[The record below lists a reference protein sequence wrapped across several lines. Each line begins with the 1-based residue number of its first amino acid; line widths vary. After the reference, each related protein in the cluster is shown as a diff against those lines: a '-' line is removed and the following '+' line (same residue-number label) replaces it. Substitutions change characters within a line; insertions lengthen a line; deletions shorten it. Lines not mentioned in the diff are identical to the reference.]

1 MKRTCINLLLLV
13 CGSLAALAQ
22 PRVVAH
28 RGYWRT
34 DGSAQ
39 NSIASFRKAAEL
51 GCYGSEFDVWMTAD
65 GVPVVF
71 HDATMDGIKV
81 EDTMYAELMNHRLDN
96 GEYLPTLQQYLQET
110 VRWKDCR
117 LVLEIKPHRTPER
130 ESRLID
136 MAMKLVRELGLED
149 RTDYISFS
157 IHACKY
163 IHEKNPKA
171 MVAFLGSEIEPK
183 EIKAMGLTGIDY
195 NLAAFEKH
203 PEWLEDAKRLGLEV
217 NVWTVDGEQ
226 GLRHHAALKG
236 IDLITTNDPQLLIQ
250 ILGSRQ

>member
-28 RGYWRT
+28 RGHWRT

-81 EDTMYAELMNHRLDN
+81 EDTMYAELMNHRLGN

-117 LVLEIKPHRTPER
+117 LVMEIKPHRTPER

-136 MAMKLVRELGLED
+136 TAMKLVRELGLED
-149 RTDYISFS
+149 PRTTSPS
-157 IHACKY
+157 
-163 IHEKNPKA
+163 
-171 MVAFLGSEIEPK
+171 AFMPASTYMRRIPRQWWHSWG
-183 EIKAMGLTGIDY
+183 
-195 NLAAFEKH
+195 
-203 PEWLEDAKRLGLEV
+203 AKSNQR
-217 NVWTVDGEQ
+217 
-226 GLRHHAALKG
+226 K
-236 IDLITTNDPQLLIQ
+236 
-250 ILGSRQ
+250 SRRWG